1 MWAQLSRAQACQIS
15 SLGPQPYKAQAQPNT
30 GLRPWLSLEKGIIT
44 IYYIQIVIL
53 IQEGLIPPCCFVL
66 CQRGVTRRD
75 APPHLLVLQLK
86 EMTTYKGHPSL
97 PYVVSTKVRGGAA

>member
-1 MWAQLSRAQACQIS
+1 MAFIRKGYHNNILYTNCNF
-15 SLGPQPYKAQAQPNT
+15 NT
-30 GLRPWLSLEKGIIT
+30 GGVDPSLLFCVVSK
-44 IYYIQIVIL
+44 
-53 IQEGLIPPCCFVL
+53 
-66 CQRGVTRRD
+66 GVTRRD